1 VKVLFVC
8 TGNTCRSPLAEA
20 IAHQVAAESGRADVT
35 FSSAGTHAGEGAPA
49 TDEALLVGLERGV
62 DLSSH
67 RSRRL
72 TRDLLADQDL
82 VLVMSESHL
91 GHVKS
96 LLPGAP
102 VEMLA
107 GFGGAEGSRRS
118 IADPFGGDLAVYR
131 DTADELERELKVLLE
146 RIPAR

>member
-20 IAHQVAAESGRADVT
+20 IARKVAAESGRTDVS
-35 FSSAGTHAGEGAPA
+35 FSSAGTHAAEAAPA

-62 DLSSH
+62 DLSGH

-72 TRDLLADQDL
+72 SRELLADQDL

-91 GHVKS
+91 SHVKS
-96 LLPGAP
+96 LSPGTR

-107 GFGGAEGSRRS
+107 GFGGGHGSRRS
-118 IADPFGGDLAVYR
+118 IADPFGGDLSVYR
-131 DTADELERELKVLLE
+131 QTADELERELRALLE
-146 RIPAR
+146 RITAR

>member
-20 IAHQVAAESGRADVT
+20 IARKIAAQFGRADVT
-35 FSSAGTHAGEGAPA
+35 FSSAGTHAAEGAPA
-49 TDEALLVGLERGV
+49 TDEALLVGLEREV
-62 DLSSH
+62 DLSGH
-67 RSRRL
+67 RSRRV
-72 TRDLLADQDL
+72 TRELLADQDL
-82 VLVMSESHL
+82 VLVMSDSHL

-96 LLPGAP
+96 LSPGTR

-107 GFGGAEGSRRS
+107 GYGGKQRARRS
-118 IADPFGGDLAVYR
+118 IGDPFGGDLAVYR
-131 DTADELERELKVLLE
+131 ETADELERELRVVLE

>member
-1 VKVLFVC
+1 MKVLFVC
-8 TGNTCRSPLAEA
+8 TGNTCRSPLAEG
-20 IAHQVAAESGRADVT
+20 IARKIAEDLLRGDVT
-35 FSSAGTHAGEGAPA
+35 FSSAGTHASEGAPA

-72 TRDLLADQDL
+72 TRELLGEQDL
-82 VLVMSESHL
+82 VLVMSDSHL

-96 LLPGAP
+96 MSPGTP

-107 GFGGAEGSRRS
+107 GFGAGEGARRS
-118 IADPFGGDLAVYR
+118 IADPFGGDLSVYR
-131 DTADELERELKVLLE
+131 GTADELERELKALLD